1 METGAAKTYPSRTH
15 PAPYTT
21 PPAMFQGRKVR
32 RYGIWAMP
40 GLAQRNDAVYG
51 ARFIRRINEM
61 VKRAKA

>member
-1 METGAAKTYPSRTH
+1 
-15 PAPYTT
+15 
-21 PPAMFQGRKVR
+21 MFQGRKVR